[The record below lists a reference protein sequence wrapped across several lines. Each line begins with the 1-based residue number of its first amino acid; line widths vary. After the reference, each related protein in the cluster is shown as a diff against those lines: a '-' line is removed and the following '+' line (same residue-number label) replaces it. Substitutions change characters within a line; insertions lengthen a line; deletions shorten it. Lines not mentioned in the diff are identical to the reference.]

1 MAKIDMFFGMSWII
15 FKIYYIYM
23 LLMEPTSIHKITL
36 EKSSSEIL
44 EAGIIVNEFK
54 EGVNLEVD
62 DLLKTK
68 EANLKLANNRR
79 YAVVLSFGYLASVS
93 KETRELAASKDFK
106 KSTIAIALL
115 THSVGQRL
123 MGNFY
128 MNFNKPYV
136 NTRLFN
142 DKELAIKWL
151 RDQLNEQN
159 VIASD
164 WKD

>member
-1 MAKIDMFFGMSWII
+1 
-15 FKIYYIYM
+15 
-23 LLMEPTSIHKITL
+23 MEHIQSNKITL
-36 EKSSSEIL
+36 DKSTSEIL
-44 EAGIIVNEFK
+44 EAGIIINEFK
-54 EGVNLEVD
+54 EGVTLEVD
-62 DLLKTK
+62 DLLRTK

-79 YAVVLSFGYLASVS
+79 YTVVLSFGYLASVS
-93 KETRELAASKDFK
+93 KETREVAASKDFK
-106 KSTIAIALL
+106 KSTIAMAVL

-151 RDQLNEQN
+151 REQLNEQN
-159 VIASD
+159 VIETD
-164 WKD
+164 WKN

>member
-1 MAKIDMFFGMSWII
+1 
-15 FKIYYIYM
+15 
-23 LLMEPTSIHKITL
+23 MEHSQSNKITL
-36 EKSSSEIL
+36 DKSTSDIL
-44 EAGIIVNEFK
+44 EAGIIINEFK
-54 EGVNLEVD
+54 EGVTLEVD
-62 DLLKTK
+62 DLLRTK

-79 YAVVLSFGYLASVS
+79 YTVVLSFGYLASVS
-93 KETRELAASKDFK
+93 KETREVAASKDFK
-106 KSTIAIALL
+106 KSTIAMAVL

-151 RDQLNEQN
+151 REQLNEQN
-159 VIASD
+159 VIETD
-164 WKD
+164 WKN